1 MFNIIMIE
9 GDEDGLGAISNYQP
23 IGEFKEGFHY
33 IVHEEDCYGHKTYP
47 VIQYSEYKDGT
58 QAQDYLYQ
66 DGRPLQL
73 RENETCAQAVYR
85 FLTEEGIAA
94 TLAE

>member
-9 GDEDGLGAISNYQP
+9 GDEDGLGAVSNYKP
-23 IGEFKEGFHY
+23 VGEFKEGVQY
-33 IVHEEDCYGHKTYP
+33 IVHEEELYGHKNYP
-47 VIQYSEYKDGT
+47 VIQYSEREDGT
-58 QAQDYLYQ
+58 QEQDYLYQ
-66 DGRPLQL
+66 EGQPLQL

-85 FLTEEGIAA
+85 FMSSKGIAS